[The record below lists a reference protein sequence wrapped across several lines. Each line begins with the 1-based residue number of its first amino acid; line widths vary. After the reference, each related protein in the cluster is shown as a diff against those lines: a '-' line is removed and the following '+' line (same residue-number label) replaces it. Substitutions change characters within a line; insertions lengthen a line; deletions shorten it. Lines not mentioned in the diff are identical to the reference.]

1 MSFNIE
7 KTSYGVRL
15 TFGGVVAAGELQEW
29 LRQSRQLLDSQQDPF
44 YTFVDMRTLTP
55 LESEGRA
62 AIDEGQRFYR
72 SKGMVR
78 SVVILEN
85 PVTTAQFK
93 QIAHET
99 GISKWER
106 YIDASSNPDWEAQG
120 IAWLTDGAEPDQANT
135 TRSKALNR

>member
-7 KTSYGVRL
+7 KTSYGIKL
-15 TFGGVVAAGELQEW
+15 TFDGVISAGELQEW
-29 LRQSRQLLDSQQDPF
+29 LRQSKQLLDSQQGPF
-44 YTFVDMRTLTP
+44 CVFVDLRTLP
-55 LESEGRA
+55 PVESEGRA

-99 GISKWER
+99 GIAEWER

-120 IAWLTDGAEPDQANT
+120 MAWLTDAIEPDQAIT
-135 TRSKALNR
+135 TKSTAVRK